1 MASCCSVIWRECECN
16 IDMLMK
22 KVLLKLFKGVL
33 ALLGIAATTSCDDII
48 GNYPTAYGTPTMDYT
63 VMGKVVNMRQEP
75 LEGIKIKP
83 RWDNWP
89 LDSTYTDSQGA
100 FVVARKSGALEWKS
114 DKFYYAPLIVEDTA
128 GVYHKDTVYIKMVQ
142 IKEGDG
148 WYRGEFEAKDAKIT
162 MLK

>member
-1 MASCCSVIWRECECN
+1 
-16 IDMLMK
+16 MK
-22 KVLLKLFKGVL
+22 NLVLKISKWLFTMMGF
-33 ALLGIAATTSCDDII
+33 AAVSCDSFASLS
-48 GNYPTAYGTPTMDYT
+48 PCAYGTPTMDYT

-83 RWDNWP
+83 RWDKWP
-89 LDSTYTDSQGA
+89 PDSTYTDSQGA

-128 GVYHKDTVYIKMVQ
+128 GVYHKDTVYIKVVQ

-162 MLK
+162 MRK